1 MLPLSH
7 CSCMA
12 GSGAGGPTLRHWA
25 VTQGATPLV
34 LPARG
39 MRRSDL
45 SLCWESRQV
54 RTAAYTA
61 PDTLRAAVATIMNMI
76 IIWYRA
82 ACTGAVVWALW
93 TRLGRMAAVDEQD
106 ASGSLKA

>member
-1 MLPLSH
+1 M
-7 CSCMA
+7 
-12 GSGAGGPTLRHWA
+12 

-45 SLCWESRQV
+45 SLCWGSMQV

-82 ACTGAVVWALW
+82 ACTGSGGVGAV
-93 TRLGRMAAVDEQD
+93 AVIRQD
-106 ASGSLKA
+106 GGG